1 VYVDPIHIIQ
11 TALADAWE
19 AYQSDPTP
27 GNRKSAV
34 DMALVALK
42 VGDSKPKLDA
52 TKMLGDLNE
61 VLNGLPGTVEI
72 LRELAKRWQ

>member
-1 VYVDPIHIIQ
+1 
-11 TALADAWE
+11 
-19 AYQSDPTP
+19 
-27 GNRKSAV
+27 
-34 DMALVALK
+34 MALVALK